1 MTHSPNKSGSGE
13 EKLMKKL
20 GTAAVFAAAMFAA
33 VGTATANATDPS
45 GTYNVVFDHRTGY
58 ADDTYR
64 WTLTPCGQGCLHVT
78 GDYGLQG
85 DFHLIHG
92 QWTLTQQ
99 NVPNSVQCKDGSRHD
114 GDMTLMFDPTSLRG
128 KSTGY
133 DHIGC
138 PLGVPGPTNPI
149 SFTLEKA

>member
-1 MTHSPNKSGSGE
+1 
-13 EKLMKKL
+13 MKKL

-45 GTYNVVFDHRTGY
+45 GIYNVVFHHLQGQ
-58 ADDTYR
+58 ADDTYQ
-64 WTLTPCGQGCLHVT
+64 WTLTPCGSGCLHVT
-78 GDYGLQG
+78 SNEGWQG
-85 DFHLIHG
+85 DFHLING

-99 NVPNSVQCKDGSRHD
+99 DVPNAVQCLDGSRHD
-114 GDMTLMFDPTSLRG
+114 GDMTLMFDPTSLSG

-138 PLGVPGPTNPI
+138 PLGFAGPTKPI
-149 SFTLEKA
+149 SFTLAKA

>member
-1 MTHSPNKSGSGE
+1 
-13 EKLMKKL
+13 
-20 GTAAVFAAAMFAA
+20 
-33 VGTATANATDPS
+33 
-45 GTYNVVFDHRTGY
+45 
-58 ADDTYR
+58 
-64 WTLTPCGQGCLHVT
+64 VT

-99 NVPNSVQCKDGSRHD
+99 NVPNSVQCRDGSRHD

-133 DHIGC
+133 DYIGC
-138 PLGVPGPTNPI
+138 PLGSQARLTRYRSPWKRRKARGLSPSRPI
-149 SFTLEKA
+149 LVCAGAK

>member
-1 MTHSPNKSGSGE
+1 
-13 EKLMKKL
+13 MKKL
-20 GTAAVFAAAMFAA
+20 GTAAVFAMAMYAA
-33 VGTATANATDPS
+33 VGTSTANATDPT
-45 GTYNVVFDHRTGY
+45 GTYNVVFDHRDGY
-58 ADDTYR
+58 ADDTYQ

-92 QWTLTQQ
+92 EWSLISRTCRTR
-99 NVPNSVQCKDGSRHD
+99 SRCKDGSRHD

-133 DHIGC
+133 DNLGC

-149 SFTLEKA
+149 SFTLKKA

>member
-1 MTHSPNKSGSGE
+1 
-13 EKLMKKL
+13 
-20 GTAAVFAAAMFAA
+20 
-33 VGTATANATDPS
+33 
-45 GTYNVVFDHRTGY
+45 
-58 ADDTYR
+58 
-64 WTLTPCGQGCLHVT
+64 VT

-99 NVPNSVQCKDGSRHD
+99 NVPNSVQCRDGSRHD

-133 DHIGC
+133 DYIGC

>member
-1 MTHSPNKSGSGE
+1 
-13 EKLMKKL
+13 MKKL

-33 VGTATANATDPS
+33 AGTANATDPT
-45 GTYNVVFDHRTGY
+45 GTYNVVFDHRNGY
-58 ADDTYR
+58 ADDTFQ

-78 GDYGLQG
+78 DDHGWQG

-99 NVPNSVQCKDGSRHD
+99 NVPNSVQCRDGSRHD
-114 GDMTLMFDPTSLRG
+114 GDMTLTFDPTSLRG

-133 DHIGC
+133 DYIGC
-138 PLGVPGPTNPI
+138 PLGVPGPTNPL